1 MRAWVPGLPAH
12 KHERMLDSLMSGVCS
27 PSDAGDLA
35 VCNDRSLDVL
45 WLRVRG
51 GPVRTCRVHFRCQRD
66 MHRLQHCRRKL
77 LPSWIDVKCRSA
89 VPAGHV
95 L

>member
-1 MRAWVPGLPAH
+1 MHGMYARAHTH
-12 KHERMLDSLMSGVCS
+12 KDKRILGSLMSGVCS

-51 GPVRTCRVHFRCQRD
+51 GPVRPSRVYFIICRDVHRPV
-66 MHRLQHCRRKL
+66 RRGQL
-77 LPSWIDVKCRSA
+77 LKCWC
-89 VPAGHV
+89 VE
-95 L
+95 

>member
-1 MRAWVPGLPAH
+1 
-12 KHERMLDSLMSGVCS
+12 MSGVCS

-51 GPVRTCRVHFRCQRD
+51 GPVRPSRVYFIICRDVHRPV
-66 MHRLQHCRRKL
+66 RRGQVLKC
-77 LPSWIDVKCRSA
+77 WCVKS
-89 VPAGHV
+89 VPAA
-95 L
+95 LPPFPPALLSMC